1 LLALQINRRKLM
13 PLLGNGIVHLILISF
28 GIIMIAPFIW
38 MVTTSLKTLPE
49 VYMFPPKL
57 LPEKWQW
64 SNYIEAWNYAPFGSF
79 YFNSVFAGVMVTLGQ
94 LVTSSLAAYAFSRLR
109 FPGRNWIF
117 YCYLGTMM
125 IPYQVTLIPSY
136 MLMRWFGWIDT
147 YQALIVPFLADTF
160 GVFLLR
166 QYFLTIPDSLEDAA
180 LIDGCSRF
188 RILSSIFLPL
198 SKPALATVALMT
210 FLKNW
215 NSFFWP
221 LIAINSMK
229 MRTLPVGLVLFVDEA
244 GTQWHLQ
251 MAASVISIVPVI
263 LLFVAAQ
270 KYFIRGITL
279 TGVKG

>member
-1 LLALQINRRKLM
+1 
-13 PLLGNGIVHLILISF
+13 
-28 GIIMIAPFIW
+28 
-38 MVTTSLKTLPE
+38 
-49 VYMFPPKL
+49 
-57 LPEKWQW
+57 
-64 SNYIEAWNYAPFGSF
+64 
-79 YFNSVFAGVMVTLGQ
+79 
-94 LVTSSLAAYAFSRLR
+94 
-109 FPGRNWIF
+109 
-117 YCYLGTMM
+117 
-125 IPYQVTLIPSY
+125 

>member
-1 LLALQINRRKLM
+1 
-13 PLLGNGIVHLILISF
+13 
-28 GIIMIAPFIW
+28 
-38 MVTTSLKTLPE
+38 
-49 VYMFPPKL
+49 
-57 LPEKWQW
+57 
-64 SNYIEAWNYAPFGSF
+64 
-79 YFNSVFAGVMVTLGQ
+79 
-94 LVTSSLAAYAFSRLR
+94 
-109 FPGRNWIF
+109 
-117 YCYLGTMM
+117 
-125 IPYQVTLIPSY
+125 
-136 MLMRWFGWIDT
+136 
-147 YQALIVPFLADTF
+147 
-160 GVFLLR
+160 
-166 QYFLTIPDSLEDAA
+166 
-180 LIDGCSRF
+180 
-188 RILSSIFLPL
+188 
-198 SKPALATVALMT
+198 MT

>member
-1 LLALQINRRKLM
+1 M
-13 PLLGNGIVHLILISF
+13 
-28 GIIMIAPFIW
+28 
-38 MVTTSLKTLPE
+38 
-49 VYMFPPKL
+49 
-57 LPEKWQW
+57 
-64 SNYIEAWNYAPFGSF
+64 
-79 YFNSVFAGVMVTLGQ
+79 
-94 LVTSSLAAYAFSRLR
+94 
-109 FPGRNWIF
+109 
-117 YCYLGTMM
+117 
-125 IPYQVTLIPSY
+125 
-136 MLMRWFGWIDT
+136 
-147 YQALIVPFLADTF
+147 ADTF